1 MRRLSSRRAIDAW
14 ERGQTSDSQELP
26 LALLSVALPDEDRER
41 LARLSVGRRDALLM
55 RLRERTFGRQV
66 SGFAQCPQCGARLQ
80 FQLDLASYETGE
92 ALAGEP
98 GEEELEHAGWRLRFR
113 VPDSRDLGVAAR
125 FPEEVSARRALIQ
138 RCVLAAR
145 DDGGRDVPPEVVPDV
160 MPEEV
165 AAALARRME
174 ELDPLSYLPL
184 AIDCANCENDWVL
197 LFDIAALFWEEI
209 ASSAERLLHEVRTL
223 ALAYGWSESEIL
235 AMSDARR
242 RFYLAGVT
250 GEGAAEGGG
259 RGPSA
264 PPPSAPR
271 WP

>member
-41 LARLSVGRRDALLM
+41 LARLAVGRRDALLM

-66 SGFAQCPQCGARLQ
+66 SGFAQCPQCAARLQ
-80 FQLDLASYETGE
+80 FSLDLASYETGE

-98 GEEELEHAGWRLRFR
+98 GAQEMEHAGWWLRFR
-113 VPDSRDLGVAAR
+113 VPDSRDLAVAAR
-125 FPEEVSARRALIQ
+125 FPEEGSARRALVQ

-145 DDGGRDVPPEVVPDV
+145 DDGGREVPPQVVPDV
-160 MPEEV
+160 LPEEV
-165 AAALARRME
+165 VAELARRME

-184 AIDCANCENDWVL
+184 AIDCANCGHDWVL

-209 ASSAERLLHEVRTL
+209 ASTAERLLHEVRTL
-223 ALAYGWSESEIL
+223 ALAYGWSEGEIL

-250 GEGAAEGGG
+250 GGGEVEGGAAE
-259 RGPSA
+259 PSA
-264 PPPSAPR
+264 ATPASPR